1 MKVIAVSSLV
11 NSLCFI
17 GLLALFA
24 AGCKDNIY
32 SKNQALLEEVNGL
45 KKEVQFLRTENGRLR
60 ELSGEPLEIGF
71 EIQIAAFK
79 NFDLAAYSDELVRF
93 QEKKEFEYNK
103 YVLAQFISFEDA
115 NLFLQDIHKMGLNQ
129 AFIAGIVD
137 GKRSSISS
145 AKAAAAKY
153 YGSGGESIS
162 DWDEP

>member
-17 GLLALFA
+17 ALLALFS
-24 AGCKDNIY
+24 AGCKDNLF
-32 SKNQALLEEVNGL
+32 SKNQALQEERDALE
-45 KKEVQFLRTENGRLR
+45 KEVKFLRTENGRLR
-60 ELSGEPLEIGF
+60 ELNGEPLQIGF

-103 YVLAQFISFEDA
+103 YVLAQFISYEDA
-115 NLFLQDIHKMGLNQ
+115 NLFLKDIHRMGLNK
-129 AFIAGIVD
+129 AFIAGVVD
-137 GKRSSISS
+137 GKRTSVRL
-145 AKAAAAKY
+145 AQDAAANY